1 MASPLVRHD
10 GPRLPILWFTTLDG
24 QVNRPLSTE
33 RLLAAL
39 SGCLS
44 KGYARHKSMSTSLE
58 GPQISPFEN
67 SPQTTAR
74 CLRHAHSA
82 G

>member
-39 SGCLS
+39 SDFLS

-58 GPQISPFEN
+58 GPQISPLKTL
-67 SPQTTAR
+67 PKRQQGA
-74 CLRHAHSA
+74 
-82 G
+82 